1 MRVRPLLDRGS
12 LAEPCLPPLEDP
24 PLPQYGP
31 IPSGRQAGDVLP
43 HGRGTLAS
51 LGRAGRGVAGG
62 AYGGGRLS
70 RPKKMLPLLGQE
82 PREPEVQKQPEAALG
97 EADGCV
103 DDCCSGAEE
112 TLEAP
117 AETPRTRQPASI
129 SETPEGGA
137 SLGPVERTV
146 VRVEGMDCAS
156 CAATVEKRVGQLP
169 GVYRAVVNFAAGRL
183 DAEHEPGL
191 ALEEIEKAVRDAG
204 YEVQRAQEVERP
216 PFWRTPRA
224 ISVSASALLFAF
236 GLALGLAGGPEVA
249 SVGAY
254 LAAIVVGG
262 VPIFRAALAGLRAR
276 HMDMNVL
283 MSAATIGAV
292 GIGEWAEAA
301 SVVVLFAAGNALQ
314 VYAIDRT
321 RGAVRTLARLAPDEV
336 LVRRGGYENLVG
348 AGEVAVGETVI
359 VRPGE
364 RLALDGEVVEGRTTV
379 DESPVTGESTP
390 VEKGPGDAVYSGSLN
405 GGGGVVVRVLR
416 EASDSTLQRIARLV
430 EEAQATKAPAEQFV
444 DRFSRLYTPIVVA
457 AAIVLAV
464 VPPLLGGEFG
474 TWFYRALALLIIAC
488 PCALVISTP
497 VTVVSGIGA
506 ASRRGILVK
515 GGAALEAAGRLK
527 ALAFDKTGTLTEGR
541 PVVSRVVALDGH
553 DEAGAVRLAAAL
565 ERRSEHPLAHA
576 ILATAERYGASG
588 IPPVINFR
596 SVAGRGAEG
605 EVEGRR
611 YAIGSPRLFAEVG
624 ISLDGAKAVLE
635 EAEREGETPV
645 VLGDKNGPIAVFGL
659 ADATRSEARAT
670 LESLRS
676 VGVNELVM
684 LTGDAEGPARRTAE
698 ILGVGY
704 RAQLLPEQKVE
715 RVRELVAEYGSVGM
729 VGDGVNDAPA
739 LAASSVG
746 FAMGAAGT
754 DVALETAD
762 VALMQDD
769 LPKLAEAVRLSRSA
783 ERIIKQNVVV
793 SLLIKGLFVLLAPFG
808 LVALWLAV
816 LADMGTSIAVTLN
829 GLRLFRRGRA

>member
-1 MRVRPLLDRGS
+1 M
-12 LAEPCLPPLEDP
+12 
-24 PLPQYGP
+24 
-31 IPSGRQAGDVLP
+31 
-43 HGRGTLAS
+43 
-51 LGRAGRGVAGG
+51 
-62 AYGGGRLS
+62 S
-70 RPKKMLPLLGQE
+70 RPKKMLPVVGQ
-82 PREPEVQKQPEAALG
+82 
-97 EADGCV
+97 
-103 DDCCSGAEE
+103 
-112 TLEAP
+112 
-117 AETPRTRQPASI
+117 
-129 SETPEGGA
+129 A
-137 SLGPVERTV
+137 SLGSEAPRETPTEEPDACCGPGEDCCDGEASLVAATPNTRETNPEALEDVPLEGLERTV

-156 CAATVEKRVGQLP
+156 CATTVERRVGQLP
-169 GVYRAVVNFAAGRL
+169 GVHRAVVNFAAGRL
-183 DAEHEPGL
+183 DAEHDPGL

-204 YEVQRAQEVERP
+204 YGVERTQEIERKL
-216 PFWRTPRA
+216 FWRTPKA
-224 ISVSASALLFAF
+224 ISVFASAVLFVF
-236 GLALGLAGGPEVA
+236 GLTLGLAGAPEVA
-249 SVGAY
+249 SVAAY

-262 VPIFRAALAGLRAR
+262 IPIFRAAIAGLRAR

-321 RGAVRTLARLAPDEV
+321 RGAVRALARLAPEEV
-336 LVRRGGYENLVG
+336 LVSRGGSESLVR
-348 AGEVAVGETVI
+348 ADQVAAGETVV

-364 RLALDGEVVEGRTTV
+364 RLALDGEVVEGSTTV

-405 GGGGVVVRVLR
+405 GGGGVLVRALR

-444 DRFSRLYTPIVVA
+444 DRFSRVYTPIVVA
-457 AAIVLAV
+457 VAVVLAV
-464 VPPLLGGEFG
+464 VPPILGGEFG

-541 PVVSRVVALDGH
+541 PVVSRVVVLDGRN
-553 DEAGAVRLAAAL
+553 EAEVLALAAAL

-576 ILATAERYGASG
+576 ILSAADGADL
-588 IPPVINFR
+588 PPVAAFR
-596 SVAGRGAEG
+596 SVPGRGAEG
-605 EVEGRR
+605 EVGGKG
-611 YAIGSPRLFAEVG
+611 YLIGSPRLFAARG
-624 ISLDGAKAVLE
+624 IALDGATEALE
-635 EAEREGETPV
+635 AIEGAGETPV
-645 VLGDKNGPIAVFGL
+645 ILGSEEVPMAVIGI
-659 ADATRSEARAT
+659 ADAVRPDARAT
-670 LESLRS
+670 LESLREAG
-676 VGVNELVM
+676 VGELVM
-684 LTGDAEGPARRTAE
+684 LTGDAEAPARRIAE
-698 ILGVGY
+698 ELRVSY

-715 RVRELVAEYGSVGM
+715 AVRELVSKHGDAGM

-783 ERIIKQNVVV
+783 EGIIKQNVAV
-793 SLLIKGLFVLLAPFG
+793 SILIKGLFVLLAPFG

-829 GLRLFRRGRA
+829 GLRLFRRGRS

>member
-1 MRVRPLLDRGS
+1 M
-12 LAEPCLPPLEDP
+12 
-24 PLPQYGP
+24 
-31 IPSGRQAGDVLP
+31 
-43 HGRGTLAS
+43 
-51 LGRAGRGVAGG
+51 
-62 AYGGGRLS
+62 S
-70 RPKKMLPLLGQE
+70 RPKKMLPVVGQASSGSEAPQEAPLQE
-82 PREPEVQKQPEAALG
+82 P
-97 EADGCV
+97 
-103 DDCCSGAEE
+103 DDCCGPGEDCC
-112 TLEAP
+112 
-117 AETPRTRQPASI
+117 
-129 SETPEGGA
+129 EGEA
-137 SLGPVERTV
+137 SLVAAAPKTREANPETHSGISLEDLERTV

-156 CAATVEKRVGQLP
+156 CAATVEKRVSQLP
-169 GVYRAVVNFAAGRL
+169 GVHRAVVNFAAGRL
-183 DAEHEPGL
+183 DAEHDPGL
-191 ALEEIEKAVRDAG
+191 ALDEIEKAVRDAG
-204 YEVQRAQEVERP
+204 YGVESAQDVERP

-224 ISVSASALLFAF
+224 ISVFASALLFVA
-236 GLALGLAGGPEVA
+236 GLALGLAGAPELA
-249 SVGAY
+249 SVAAY
-254 LAAIVVGG
+254 LAAIAVGG
-262 VPIFRAALAGLRAR
+262 VPIFRAAMAGLRAR

-283 MSAATIGAV
+283 MSAATVGAV
-292 GIGEWAEAA
+292 GIGQWAEAA

-321 RGAVRTLARLAPDEV
+321 RGAVRALARLAPDEV
-336 LVRRGGYENLVG
+336 LVRRDGSERLVG
-348 AGEVAVGETVI
+348 AGEVAVGETLV

-390 VEKGPGDAVYSGSLN
+390 VEKGPGDPVYSGSLN
-405 GGGGVVVRVLR
+405 GGGGVLMRVLR

-457 AAIVLAV
+457 AAVVLAV

-541 PVVSRVVALDGH
+541 PVVSRVVPLDGR
-553 DEAGAVRLAAAL
+553 DDTEVLRLSAAL

-576 ILATAERYGASG
+576 ILTAADGADL
-588 IPPVINFR
+588 PPVAGFR

-605 EVEGRR
+605 EVGGKG
-611 YAIGSPRLFAEVG
+611 YLIGSPRLFAERE
-624 ISLDGAKAVLE
+624 ISLDGAAEALEAVE
-635 EAEREGETPV
+635 GAGETPV
-645 VLGDKNGPIAVFGL
+645 VLGDEEAPMAVFGI
-659 ADATRSEARAT
+659 ADAVRPDARAT
-670 LESLRS
+670 LEALREMG
-676 VGVNELVM
+676 VGELVM
-684 LTGDAEGPARRTAE
+684 LTGDAEAPAKRIAKE
-698 ILGVGY
+698 LGVSY
-704 RAQLLPEQKVE
+704 RARLLPEQKVE
-715 RVRELVAEYGSVGM
+715 AVRELVSEHGDAGM

-783 ERIIKQNVVV
+783 EGIIKQNVAV
-793 SLLIKGLFVLLAPFG
+793 SILIKGLFILLAPFG

-829 GLRLFRRGRA
+829 GLRLFRRGGE

>member
-1 MRVRPLLDRGS
+1 V
-12 LAEPCLPPLEDP
+12 
-24 PLPQYGP
+24 
-31 IPSGRQAGDVLP
+31 
-43 HGRGTLAS
+43 T
-51 LGRAGRGVAGG
+51 
-62 AYGGGRLS
+62 
-70 RPKKMLPLLGQE
+70 RPKKMLPVIGQASPGPAAPQE
-82 PREPEVQKQPEAALG
+82 APTEEHDACCGPGGDCCEAETDLAAVTPKTREANPEAP
-97 EADGCV
+97 EDV
-103 DDCCSGAEE
+103 P
-112 TLEAP
+112 LE
-117 AETPRTRQPASI
+117 
-129 SETPEGGA
+129 
-137 SLGPVERTV
+137 SLERTV
-146 VRVEGMDCAS
+146 VRVAGMDCAS
-156 CAATVEKRVGQLP
+156 CATTVEKSVGQLP
-169 GVYRAVVNFAAGRL
+169 GVHRAVVNFAAGRL
-183 DAEHEPGL
+183 DAEHDPGL

-204 YEVQRAQEVERP
+204 YGVESTREVERP
-216 PFWRTPRA
+216 PFWRNARV
-224 ISVSASALLFAF
+224 ISVFVSALLFVL
-236 GLALGLAGGPEVA
+236 GLALGLAGAPEVA

-262 VPIFRAALAGLRAR
+262 VPIFRAAIAGLRAR

-321 RGAVRTLARLAPDEV
+321 RGAVRALARLAPDEV
-336 LVRRGGYENLVG
+336 LVRRGGSEKLVG
-348 AGEVAVGETVI
+348 ASEVTVGETVV

-405 GGGGVVVRVLR
+405 GGGGVLVRVLH

-444 DRFSRLYTPIVVA
+444 DRFSRVYTPLVVA
-457 AAIVLAV
+457 VAVVLAV

-515 GGAALEAAGRLK
+515 GGTALEAAGRLK

-541 PVVSRVVALDGH
+541 PVVSRVVPLDGR
-553 DEAGAVRLAAAL
+553 DDTEVLALAAAL

-576 ILATAERYGASG
+576 ILSAAEGADL
-588 IPPVINFR
+588 PPVADFR

-605 EVEGRR
+605 EVGGNR
-611 YAIGSPRLFAEVG
+611 YLIGSPRLFAERG
-624 ISLDGAKAVLE
+624 ISLDAATEALEAV
-635 EAEREGETPV
+635 ERAGETPV
-645 VLGDKNGPIAVFGL
+645 LLGSEEAPLAVFGI
-659 ADATRSEARAT
+659 ADAVRPDARAT
-670 LESLRS
+670 LESLREAG
-676 VGVNELVM
+676 VGELVM
-684 LTGDAEGPARRTAE
+684 LTGDAEAPARRIAE
-698 ILGVGY
+698 ELGIGY
-704 RAQLLPEQKVE
+704 RARLLPEQKVE
-715 RVRELVAEYGSVGM
+715 AVRELVSEHGEAGM

-754 DVALETAD
+754 DVALETSD

-783 ERIIKQNVVV
+783 EGIIKQNVFV
-793 SLLIKGLFVLLAPFG
+793 SILIKGLFVLLAPFG

-829 GLRLFRRGRA
+829 GLRLFRREGR

>member
-1 MRVRPLLDRGS
+1 
-12 LAEPCLPPLEDP
+12 
-24 PLPQYGP
+24 
-31 IPSGRQAGDVLP
+31 
-43 HGRGTLAS
+43 
-51 LGRAGRGVAGG
+51 
-62 AYGGGRLS
+62 
-70 RPKKMLPLLGQE
+70 
-82 PREPEVQKQPEAALG
+82 
-97 EADGCV
+97 
-103 DDCCSGAEE
+103 
-112 TLEAP
+112 
-117 AETPRTRQPASI
+117 
-129 SETPEGGA
+129 
-137 SLGPVERTV
+137 
-146 VRVEGMDCAS
+146 MDCAS
-156 CAATVEKRVGQLP
+156 CAATVERRVGHLP
-169 GVYRAVVNFAAGRL
+169 GVHRAVVNFAAGRL
-183 DAEHEPGL
+183 DAEHDPGL
-191 ALEEIEKAVRDAG
+191 SLEEIEKAVRDAG
-204 YEVQRAQEVERP
+204 YGVESAREAERP

-224 ISVSASALLFAF
+224 ISVFASALLFVL
-236 GLALGLAGGPEVA
+236 GLALGLAGAPEAA

-262 VPIFRAALAGLRAR
+262 VPIFRAAIAGLRAR

-321 RGAVRTLARLAPDEV
+321 RGAVRALARLAPDEV
-336 LVRRGGYENLVG
+336 LVRRGGLESLVG
-348 AGEVAVGETVI
+348 ADQVAVGETVV

-364 RLALDGEVVEGRTTV
+364 RLALDGEVVEGETTV

-405 GGGGVVVRVLR
+405 GGGGVLVRVLR
-416 EASDSTLQRIARLV
+416 GASDSTLQRIARLV

-444 DRFSRLYTPIVVA
+444 DRFSRVYTPLVVA
-457 AAIVLAV
+457 VAVVLAV

-541 PVVSRVVALDGH
+541 PVVSRVVPLDGR
-553 DEAGAVRLAAAL
+553 DETDVLRLAAAL

-576 ILATAERYGASG
+576 ILAAADGADL
-588 IPPVINFR
+588 PPVANFR

-605 EVEGRR
+605 VVDGERCL
-611 YAIGSPRLFAEVG
+611 IGSPRLFAERG
-624 ISLDGAKAVLE
+624 IALDGATEALEAV
-635 EAEREGETPV
+635 EAAGETPV
-645 VLGDKNGPIAVFGL
+645 VLGDEEAPAAVFGV
-659 ADATRSEARAT
+659 ADAVRPDARVT
-670 LESLRS
+670 LESLREAG
-676 VGVNELVM
+676 VGELVM
-684 LTGDAEGPARRTAE
+684 LTGDAEEPARRIAQE
-698 ILGVGY
+698 LGVGY
-704 RAQLLPEQKVE
+704 RARLLPEQKVE
-715 RVRELVAEYGSVGM
+715 AVRELVSKHGGAGM

-783 ERIIKQNVVV
+783 EGIIKQNVAV
-793 SLLIKGLFVLLAPFG
+793 SILIKGLFVLLAPFG

-829 GLRLFRRGRA
+829 GLRLFRAKGGSRGRA